1 MSKDIIERKKI
12 NFKKSTIEEKTQVNM
27 VSLDQLTTH
36 DKRSR

>member
-12 NFKKSTIEEKTQVNM
+12 NFKKNTIEEKTQVNM